1 MKVVGVWVA
10 TAGEC
15 KIRGGRY
22 GYRSEVMVRGVEIV
36 ETEDKGLTRRG
47 GCRAACSAA
56 SMAGR

>member
-1 MKVVGVWVA
+1 
-10 TAGEC
+10 
-15 KIRGGRY
+15 
-22 GYRSEVMVRGVEIV
+22 MVRGVEIV